1 MSLKINLNIVT
12 RILIVPACAALLA
25 SCAMAPTSDDS
36 AQANQAAPRSSSDE
50 SDIRAGFDAYQKR
63 EFGDAYNAYETATGS
78 DDSRTARLAHLGKA
92 LVHLSTDVQ
101 WRDVNKA
108 ALSLQAAES
117 VDGAP
122 SIETSMLIN
131 ALSSL
136 IGVEADISAL
146 NRQVS
151 NSSVEIGR
159 LKEERDN
166 LIVEQQRL
174 NDALDKLKSLTIGN

>member
-1 MSLKINLNIVT
+1 M
-12 RILIVPACAALLA
+12 
-25 SCAMAPTSDDS
+25 
-36 AQANQAAPRSSSDE
+36 
-50 SDIRAGFDAYQKR
+50 
-63 EFGDAYNAYETATGS
+63 
-78 DDSRTARLAHLGKA
+78 
-92 LVHLSTDVQ
+92 
-101 WRDVNKA
+101 
-108 ALSLQAAES
+108 SLQAAES

-166 LIVEQQRL
+166 LIAEQQRL